1 MSPFEQDVLK
11 RVRQTRKTSTPG
23 TAAKSEG
30 KSPRK
35 RAKDGKVEASAASAA
50 AAAAEGDEEGAF
62 GAKRPRRP
70 PAVEEETAGAEAA
83 EDEEEQ
89 PTLEFKTPSDAE
101 TIFVVRNPTKEQ
113 VAALRKVAEDNS
125 LELEEMKR
133 SMDDECFRQLCQ
145 SAHRST
151 SFRAG
156 SGRSAHAASRRSDV
170 TTLSA
175 NSQSSSSTAT
185 SSSTGYHADGSSGTA
200 TNSSEGSK
208 RSRESMRIEEPI
220 ETHRV
225 QSPLPK
231 YPLPK
236 PRPDRPRRGG
246 KRAPKVEEE
255 GEPVASLPGIP
266 EAERES
272 TPVKAEQVSAAVEEP
287 VIHADCVVFAKFKE
301 GYSSVR
307 FWPAVVQRMVSE
319 GAAGGRGG
327 AEWEVEF
334 VEDKVRLNLKTED
347 LVPAAALRAGDRV
360 THFGFSKGQSKNGV
374 LASHPDLSQFSGSGV
389 ISYHLQFDKAE
400 AELVPHANIFLKAEQ
415 AKAIKRG
422 LGGEWATP
430 TKAAAAAAAASPSA
444 NRLGDISLDN
454 LVDNK
459 RRSTRTAATANSTP
473 SSTVTKPKDGG
484 KEETSASGSHL
495 CYHSNLKALFE

>member
-1 MSPFEQDVLK
+1 MSPFEQDGLK

-23 TAAKSEG
+23 TATAAKAEG

-35 RAKDGKVEASAASAA
+35 RAKDGGKGDASAA
-50 AAAAEGDEEGAF
+50 AAAVEGDEEGA
-62 GAKRPRRP
+62 GGAAKRPRRP
-70 PAVEEETAGAEAA
+70 LPAAEEETAEVVAE
-83 EDEEEQ
+83 EEEQ

-125 LELEEMKR
+125 LELEEMKW
-133 SMDDECFRQLCQ
+133 SMDDESFRQLCQ
-145 SAHRST
+145 SAHRSS

-156 SGRSAHAASRRSDV
+156 PGCSAHAASRRSDA

-175 NSQSSSSTAT
+175 NSHSSSSTAT

-220 ETHRV
+220 ETHHV

-246 KRAPKVEEE
+246 KRAPKTEEE
-255 GEPVASLPGIP
+255 TAAASLPGIP
-266 EAERES
+266 EAEKES
-272 TPVKAEQVSAAVEEP
+272 TPVKVEQAATVEEP

-307 FWPAVVQRMVSE
+307 FWPAVVQKMVSE
-319 GAAGGRGG
+319 AAAVGRGG

-347 LVPAAALRAGDRV
+347 LIPAAALKAGDRV

-374 LASHPDLSQFSGSGV
+374 LVSHADLSQFSSSGI

-400 AELVPHANIFLKAEQ
+400 SELVPHANIFLKAEQ

-430 TKAAAAAAAASPSA
+430 TKASAAAAASPSA
-444 NRLGDISLDN
+444 NRLDISLDN

-459 RRSTRTAATANSTP
+459 RRSTRTAPGVNSTP
-473 SSTVTKPKDGG
+473 SSAVTTPKDGG
-484 KEETSASGSHL
+484 KAEMTSGGLHF
-495 CYHSNLKALFE
+495 N